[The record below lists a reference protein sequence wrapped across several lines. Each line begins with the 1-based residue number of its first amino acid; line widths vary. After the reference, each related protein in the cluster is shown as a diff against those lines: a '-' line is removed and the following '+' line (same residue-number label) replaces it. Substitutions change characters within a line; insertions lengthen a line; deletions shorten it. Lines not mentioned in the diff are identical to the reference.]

1 MKRFTKI
8 AAALVAI
15 APVAAFAEVPAAVTT
30 AITAGGTDGTAL
42 VTALA
47 VAGAAVFIL
56 KKLLSRFGLSL

>member
-1 MKRFTKI
+1 MRKLAFVSLLALPM
-8 AAALVAI
+8 AAM
-15 APVAAFAEVPAAVTT
+15 AEVPAAVTT